1 MYQATITATA
11 TGTPISSKDHASYI
25 STLLGG
31 VQYAEEVDAEQGIW
45 LIDVNDY
52 NETRIEHDGYLGVS
66 VQGYTVEIEMP

>member
-11 TGTPISSKDHASYI
+11 TGNPISSKDHASYI

-31 VQYAEEVDAEQGIW
+31 VHYAEEVDAEQGIW
-45 LIDVNDY
+45 LIEVNDY

-66 VQGYTVEIEMP
+66 VKGYTIEIEMP